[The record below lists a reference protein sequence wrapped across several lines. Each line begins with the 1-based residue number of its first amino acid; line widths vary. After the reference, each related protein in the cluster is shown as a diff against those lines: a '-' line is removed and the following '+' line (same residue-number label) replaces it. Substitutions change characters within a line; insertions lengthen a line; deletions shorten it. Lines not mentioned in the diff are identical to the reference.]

1 MAAHLLDIGPYVL
14 ALNVGTMALGLLT
27 ARLLRLDLADT
38 VAISMEAGLQNV
50 ALAIFIATTLLGRPE
65 MVVPAILYALMMN
78 LTGAALIAWARG
90 RARARSRAGLN
101 GHA

>member
-1 MAAHLLDIGPYVL
+1 
-14 ALNVGTMALGLLT
+14 
-27 ARLLRLDLADT
+27 
-38 VAISMEAGLQNV
+38 V

-78 LTGAALIAWARG
+78 LTAAALIAWARG
-90 RARARSRAGLN
+90 RARARARAGLN